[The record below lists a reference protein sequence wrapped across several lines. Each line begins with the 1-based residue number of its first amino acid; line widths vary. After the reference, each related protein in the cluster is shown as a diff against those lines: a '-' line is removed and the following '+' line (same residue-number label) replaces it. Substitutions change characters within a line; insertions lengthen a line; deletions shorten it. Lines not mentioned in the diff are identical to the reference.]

1 MNVSLIIIQFT
12 IYLFI
17 VNNVKFIMRKR
28 KTTMSGGDVWER
40 KKQSERQSQILTVKQ
55 CVVCGEQCVIR
66 DKRINWNIKD
76 SDGDTPIMY
85 CLKTNKMEMFC
96 LLLNSPM
103 VDLNTRDRDG
113 KYLEDIARYKVL
125 ID

>member
-1 MNVSLIIIQFT
+1 M
-12 IYLFI
+12 
-17 VNNVKFIMRKR
+17 
-28 KTTMSGGDVWER
+28 TTSNSQSVPHLNLSRGRNIAQIAVEEEGGER
-40 KKQSERQSQILTVKQ
+40 LRCVEILS
-55 CVVCGEQCVIR
+55 R
-66 DKRINWNIKD
+66 DRRVEWNIKN

-85 CLKTNKMEMFC
+85 CLKTNKMEIFC
-96 LLLNSPM
+96 LLLNCPR

>member
-1 MNVSLIIIQFT
+1 M
-12 IYLFI
+12 
-17 VNNVKFIMRKR
+17 
-28 KTTMSGGDVWER
+28 TTSN
-40 KKQSERQSQILTVKQ
+40 RQSVPHLNLSLTDRRGRNRNIAQITVEEWKRERHHRYVEQ
-55 CVVCGEQCVIR
+55 CVLCGESCVIR
-66 DKRINWNIKD
+66 DNRINWNIKNP
-76 SDGDTPIMY
+76 DGDTPIMY

>member
-1 MNVSLIIIQFT
+1 MTASNRQYVPHLNLSRGRNIAQIA
-12 IYLFI
+12 
-17 VNNVKFIMRKR
+17 VEEE
-28 KTTMSGGDVWER
+28 GGER
-40 KKQSERQSQILTVKQ
+40 LRCVEILS
-55 CVVCGEQCVIR
+55 R
-66 DKRINWNIKD
+66 DRRVEWNIKN

-85 CLKTNKMEMFC
+85 CLKTNKIEMFR
-96 LLLNSPM
+96 LLLNSPR

>member
-1 MNVSLIIIQFT
+1 MTASNRQYVPHLNLSRSRNIAQIA
-12 IYLFI
+12 
-17 VNNVKFIMRKR
+17 VEEE
-28 KTTMSGGDVWER
+28 GGER
-40 KKQSERQSQILTVKQ
+40 LRCVEILS
-55 CVVCGEQCVIR
+55 R
-66 DKRINWNIKD
+66 DRRVEWNIKN

-85 CLKTNKMEMFC
+85 CLKTNKMEIFC
-96 LLLNSPM
+96 LLLNCPR

>member
-1 MNVSLIIIQFT
+1 M
-12 IYLFI
+12 
-17 VNNVKFIMRKR
+17 
-28 KTTMSGGDVWER
+28 TTSNRQYVPHLNLSVTDWRGRNIAQIAVEEEGGER
-40 KKQSERQSQILTVKQ
+40 LRCVEILS
-55 CVVCGEQCVIR
+55 R
-66 DKRINWNIKD
+66 DRRVEWNIKN

-85 CLKTNKMEMFC
+85 CLKTNKMEIFC
-96 LLLNSPM
+96 LLLNCPR

>member
-1 MNVSLIIIQFT
+1 M
-12 IYLFI
+12 
-17 VNNVKFIMRKR
+17 
-28 KTTMSGGDVWER
+28 TTSN
-40 KKQSERQSQILTVKQ
+40 RQSVPHLDLSVLSLTDRRGRNRNIAQITVEEWKRERHHRYVEQ
-55 CVVCGEQCVIR
+55 CVLCGEPCVIR
-66 DKRINWNIKD
+66 DNRINWNIKD

-85 CLKTNKMEMFC
+85 CLKTNKMEMFR
-96 LLLNSPM
+96 LLLNNPR

>member
-1 MNVSLIIIQFT
+1 M
-12 IYLFI
+12 
-17 VNNVKFIMRKR
+17 
-28 KTTMSGGDVWER
+28 TTSNRQYVPHLNLSVTDWRGRNIAQIAVEEEGGER
-40 KKQSERQSQILTVKQ
+40 LRCVEILS
-55 CVVCGEQCVIR
+55 R
-66 DKRINWNIKD
+66 DRRVEWNIKN

-85 CLKTNKMEMFC
+85 CLKTNKIEMFR
-96 LLLNSPM
+96 LLLNSPR

>member
-1 MNVSLIIIQFT
+1 M
-12 IYLFI
+12 
-17 VNNVKFIMRKR
+17 
-28 KTTMSGGDVWER
+28 TTSNRQYVPHLNLSVTDWRGRNIAQIAVEEEGGER
-40 KKQSERQSQILTVKQ
+40 LRCVEILS
-55 CVVCGEQCVIR
+55 R
-66 DKRINWNIKD
+66 DRRVEWNIKN

-85 CLKTNKMEMFC
+85 CLKTNKMEKFC
-96 LLLNSPM
+96 LLLNCPR

>member
-1 MNVSLIIIQFT
+1 MTTSNSQSVPHLNLSRGRNIAQITVEEEDEDEGRNIAQITVEEEDEDEDGLKWVEMTSLDRR
-12 IYLFI
+12 
-17 VNNVKFIMRKR
+17 V
-28 KTTMSGGDVWER
+28 D
-40 KKQSERQSQILTVKQ
+40 
-55 CVVCGEQCVIR
+55 
-66 DKRINWNIKD
+66 WNIKN

-85 CLKTNKMEMFC
+85 CLKTNKIEMFR
-96 LLLNSPM
+96 LLLNSPR

>member
-1 MNVSLIIIQFT
+1 M
-12 IYLFI
+12 
-17 VNNVKFIMRKR
+17 
-28 KTTMSGGDVWER
+28 TTSN
-40 KKQSERQSQILTVKQ
+40 RQSVPHLNLSVLSLTDRRSRNRNRNIAQITVEEWKRERHHRCVEQ
-55 CVVCGEQCVIR
+55 CVLCGEPCVIR
-66 DKRINWNIKD
+66 DNRINWNIKD